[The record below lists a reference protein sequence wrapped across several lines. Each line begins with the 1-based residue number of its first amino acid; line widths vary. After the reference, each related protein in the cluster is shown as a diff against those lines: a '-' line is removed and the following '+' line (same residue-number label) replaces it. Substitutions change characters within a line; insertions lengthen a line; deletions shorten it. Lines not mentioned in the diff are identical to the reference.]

1 MRFAQKASPDTE
13 LLELEDELDTNALE
27 DELEDDKLLDEV
39 AALDDGVITTGVDEP
54 PPPPPP
60 PQALRPKEIHKK
72 PNSLAERIIH
82 SR

>member
-54 PPPPPP
+54 PPP
-60 PQALRPKEIHKK
+60 QALRPKEIHKK